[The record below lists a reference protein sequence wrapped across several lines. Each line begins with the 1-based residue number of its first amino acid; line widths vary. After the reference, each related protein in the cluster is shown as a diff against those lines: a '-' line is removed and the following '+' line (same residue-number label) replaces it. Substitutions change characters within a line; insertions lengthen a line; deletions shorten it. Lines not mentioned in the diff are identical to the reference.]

1 MLRRHLPW
9 LGLCLGLTIACAQAA
24 DRPAGTLVYVGTQGA
39 GGPGQ
44 QNPNAKHGIYAFRL
58 DEKTG
63 HLTSLGLEIELQRS
77 DWLLMSPTLPVMYSV
92 ADSGGGMQA
101 NSVLYSL
108 KIDRASGALS
118 VLNKVSTGGTDAT
131 HLAIDPVSRTLF
143 SANHGSGTV
152 AAIPVQADGSV
163 GEIASLGKDFGTGPH
178 RRQSM
183 PQAHGVTVDP
193 THKYVLV
200 NDFGADRLFIYH
212 FDGKTREL
220 TASKPPF
227 DVLPPGS
234 GPRHLAFHPN
244 GRFLFLDT
252 EMGAELR
259 TYRWD
264 PKEGLVH
271 LVQKVQPYPADYK
284 GDKSAAE
291 LAVSHDGRFVYL
303 SLRGDQDSL
312 IVYGV
317 NAKTGMLSELQRLPS
332 GGKVPWSFGID
343 PTGRWMIVTNQASD
357 LVSVFKINPATGKL
371 TATDQ
376 SASIPKP
383 VAVAFYRH

>member
-1 MLRRHLPW
+1 MQRRRTLW
-9 LGLCLGLTIACAQAA
+9 LGLCLGLSFAAAHAA
-24 DRPAGTLVYVGTQGA
+24 DRAAGTLVYIGTQGR
-39 GGPGQ
+39 GGPGPQ
-44 QNPNAKHGIYAFRL
+44 DPNARHGIYAFRL

-63 HLTSLGLEIELQRS
+63 HLTSLGLMIELQRS
-77 DWLLMSPTLPVMYSV
+77 DWLIGSPTLPVMYSV

-101 NSVLYSL
+101 DSVLYSL

-131 HLAIDPVSRTLF
+131 HLAIDPASKTLF

-152 AAIPVQADGSV
+152 AAIPLEADGSV
-163 GEIASLGKDFGTGPH
+163 GEVTSLGKDFGTGPH

-200 NDFGADRLFIYH
+200 TDFGADRLFIYH
-212 FDGKTREL
+212 FDGKSRQL
-220 TASKPPF
+220 TASTPPF

-234 GPRHLAFHPN
+234 GPRHLVFHPQ
-244 GRFLFLDT
+244 GKFLFLDS

-259 TYRWD
+259 SYRWD

-271 LVQKVQPYPADYK
+271 LVQKVQPYATDYK
-284 GDKSAAE
+284 GEKSAAE
-291 LAVSHDGRFVYL
+291 LAVSRDGRFVYL
-303 SLRGDQDSL
+303 SLRGDQDRL

-317 NAKTGMLSELQRLPS
+317 NAKTGRLTELQRLPS
-332 GGKVPWSFGID
+332 GGKTPWSFGID
-343 PTGRWMIVTNQASD
+343 PTGRWMLVTNQASD
-357 LVSVFKINPATGKL
+357 LVSVFKIDPASGRL

-376 SASIPKP
+376 SAAVPKP